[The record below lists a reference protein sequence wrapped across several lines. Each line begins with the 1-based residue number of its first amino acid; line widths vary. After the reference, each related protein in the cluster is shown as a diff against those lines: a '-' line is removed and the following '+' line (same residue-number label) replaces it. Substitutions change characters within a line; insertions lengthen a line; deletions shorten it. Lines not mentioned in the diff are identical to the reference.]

1 MTDLAERN
9 AAAIRTDLPAK
20 LGRVAAGLIA
30 LVIVVLSV
38 VPPSLRPV
46 TASHMIE
53 HLAIFAALGAAFGL
67 ATPGRPRLQV
77 IAVLVFA
84 TTVELMQIGAP
95 GRHARLVDFAVDAS
109 GALVGLALAAVAQ
122 VMMRRITG
130 PAAHPSD

>member
-1 MTDLAERN
+1 MTDVAERN
-9 AAAIRTDLPAK
+9 AAAIRTDLPEK

-46 TASHMIE
+46 TASHMVE
-53 HLAIFAALGAAFGL
+53 HLTIYVALGAALGL

-77 IAVLVFA
+77 IATLVFA
-84 TTVELMQIGAP
+84 ATVELMQIGVP
-95 GRHARLVDFAVDAS
+95 GRHARLADFAVDAS

-122 VMMRRITG
+122 VAMRRLTRPTISRR
-130 PAAHPSD
+130 P